1 MRHLGLALAL
11 MSSACSFRVAGDNGG
26 GAGDLSMSDVDLGG
40 GGGAGGGGGGGGGA
54 DLATGNDLA
63 GLPIVCTAGTSSCAG
78 STLVTCPDG
87 TAQMMTTCSL
97 GCSMMGGAHCEEM
110 YPRAPVSRSDFDTTN
125 LTPVNVTAGGGISTE
140 TGLIGGGPNPI
151 RHQNMDPNAY
161 EVHDGIGFHVV
172 AIPGQTG
179 KMGIYTFK
187 SLTLAQGQSLNAY
200 GNNALALVSAG
211 DMTIS
216 GVVDVTCA
224 GNVFLAG
231 GGPNAKPYLAGPGG
245 GAGGQPGATNSG
257 VSVGNKGGGSG
268 ADNTHQGGGGGGAYG
283 DAGGN
288 GGAEGNNLGGAG
300 GMAYGDAMLM
310 MLVGGS
316 GGGAGGQGGSAN
328 GSFGGGGGGVALL
341 VAQGTL
347 TLGNT
352 TGAVGGVNAG
362 GCGGTADTMV
372 GGGGGGAGGAILL
385 QALSVH
391 IAAMGGAGA
400 NGGGGSAANAMA
412 SANTN
417 GKSGAI
423 STTAASGGAGGS
435 AAGGAGGVASA
446 TAGTTAGQPGVDSGN
461 SGGGGGGAV
470 GRIRIES
477 QSGAA
482 TVDANGIVSPA
493 ASQGTVDIH

>member
-11 MSSACSFRVAGDNGG
+11 MSSACSFRVAGDNGSG
-26 GAGDLSMSDVDLGG
+26 GGDMSMADVDLG
-40 GGGAGGGGGGGGGA
+40 GGGAGGGGGGSGGA

-63 GLPIVCTAGTSSCAG
+63 GLPIVCTAGASSCSG

-97 GCSMMGGAHCEEM
+97 GCSMMGGAHCEQM

-125 LTPVNVTAGGGISTE
+125 LTPVSLAAGGGISTE
-140 TGLIGGGPNPI
+140 TGLIGAGPNPI
-151 RHQNMDPNAY
+151 RHANMDANTY

-245 GAGGQPGATNSG
+245 GAGGQPGANNSG

-268 ADNTHQGGGGGGAYG
+268 ADNTHQAGGGGGAYG
-283 DAGGN
+283 DVGGN
-288 GGAEGNNLGGAG
+288 GGAEGANLGGAG

-347 TLGNT
+347 TLGN
-352 TGAVGGVNAG
+352 GSALGGVNAG
-362 GCGGTADTMV
+362 GCGGTADAMV

-391 IAAMGGAGA
+391 IAAMGGLGA

-423 STTAASGGAGGS
+423 STTAASGGSGGS
-435 AAGGAGGVASA
+435 AAGGDGGVASA